1 MASGSIR
8 KRKNGNGETCYQITI
23 EYGADPVTGKR
34 VRSYHK
40 VHGNK
45 KQAEAELR
53 RMLTDL
59 DAGRPV
65 SLSSMLLST
74 WLDEWLKTYLINIE
88 ETTRAGYTEKIKNHV
103 KPYLGAYPLNALRA
117 DVIQKWINDL
127 TAKGL
132 SPKSIK
138 HAYQLVKAALEKA
151 VILQMILFNPCKG
164 TVLPKMQKP
173 QTNVYN
179 KEEVDIMLHAA
190 QGTDM
195 YLPLLL
201 LVTLG
206 LRRGELAGLKWSNVD
221 LDKRTIKICDTIVTV
236 NGKALAKP
244 PKSAAGLRTLHIGQ
258 DLADIL
264 ADAKRE
270 DFILSAQGKL
280 RCCDYVVHME
290 DGLPYNPDVLT
301 RKWARFKQAHQLKDI
316 RLHDLRHSCATLMI
330 QAGIDPKTVQH
341 RLGHADISITLNTY
355 THCTAQMDEAAADKI
370 DNIIF
375 TVA

>member
-8 KRKNGNGETCYQITI
+8 KQTSSKGVVTYQICI
-23 EYGADPVTGKR
+23 EYGTDPVTGKR

-40 VHGNK
+40 FHGNK

-59 DAGRPV
+59 DSGRPI
-65 SLSSMLLST
+65 SLSSMLLSSWMDQ
-74 WLDEWLKTYLINIE
+74 WLSMYLPNIE
-88 ETTRAGYTEKIKNHV
+88 ETTRAGYSEKIKNHI

-132 SPKSIK
+132 SPKSVK

-151 VILQMILFNPCKG
+151 VILQMIMFNPCKG
-164 TVLPKMQKP
+164 TTLPKMQKP

-179 KEEVDIMLHAA
+179 KNEVDAMLRAA

-221 LDKRTIKICDTIVTV
+221 LSNRTIKVCDTIVTV
-236 NGKALAKP
+236 NGKPLAKP
-244 PKSAAGLRTLHIGQ
+244 PKSAAGIRTLHIGQ
-258 DLADIL
+258 DLTDIL
-264 ADAKRE
+264 AEAKRN
-270 DFILSAQGKL
+270 DYMLMLQRKL
-280 RCCDYVVHME
+280 CCCDYVVHME
-290 DGLPYNPDVLT
+290 NGLPYNPDVLT
-301 RKWARFKQAHQLKDI
+301 RKWTRFKQMHGLKDI

-355 THCTAQMDEAAADKI
+355 THCTPQMDANAADKM
-370 DNIIF
+370 DDIIF
-375 TVA
+375 SVA